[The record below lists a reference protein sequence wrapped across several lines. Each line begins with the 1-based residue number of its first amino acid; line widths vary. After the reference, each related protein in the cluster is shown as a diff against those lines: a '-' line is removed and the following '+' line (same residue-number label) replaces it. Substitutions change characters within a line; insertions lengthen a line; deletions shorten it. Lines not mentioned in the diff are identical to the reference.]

1 MSGHMEM
8 LRIDAAPSREVL
20 LSEVHSALLTRD
32 DLSHELG
39 IMFAVC
45 EQANRAIVTT
55 HGDNAIAADL
65 IGKIRQNGR
74 AVEAVKTKIK
84 APAVAVLNAVDSMF
98 RDLAVTRDEAER
110 RLQRQMGAWAQR
122 QAEEAAAK
130 AAAEREAAAAER
142 EAAAAL
148 AALEAP
154 PSDAPDALAD
164 EPAPLPAELP
174 PVAPTEPELVRT
186 ASATARTK
194 TVRVFDA
201 VADIAAI
208 PSEFVKVDVAA
219 INRALARGADVPG
232 ITCKEEVQ
240 VKVRAR

>member
-130 AAAEREAAAAER
+130 AAAEREAAAA
-142 EAAAAL
+142 L